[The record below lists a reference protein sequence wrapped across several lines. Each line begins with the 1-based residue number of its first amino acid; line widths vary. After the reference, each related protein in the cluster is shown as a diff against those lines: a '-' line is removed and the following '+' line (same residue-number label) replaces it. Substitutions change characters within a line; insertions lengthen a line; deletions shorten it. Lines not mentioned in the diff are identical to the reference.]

1 MPINTVFSNCQLIP
15 RIKFK
20 RKEEKGE
27 VGERD
32 LISIVSM
39 GTSINTS
46 WTLKNFLK
54 ESPLAKQC
62 VADIHK

>member
-1 MPINTVFSNCQLIP
+1 MPINTVFSNCQLIA

-27 VGERD
+27 VGERERER
-32 LISIVSM
+32 VSM

-54 ESPLAKQC
+54 ESPLVKQC